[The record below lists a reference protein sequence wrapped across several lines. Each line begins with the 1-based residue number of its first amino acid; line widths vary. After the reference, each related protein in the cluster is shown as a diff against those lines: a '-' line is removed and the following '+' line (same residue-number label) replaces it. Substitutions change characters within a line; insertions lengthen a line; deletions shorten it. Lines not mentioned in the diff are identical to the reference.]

1 LKHIFIFIFTLLSVI
16 CFTNQSYGQKKIVQ
30 FSGIVVGGDSLYGIS
45 DVAVFVPRTG
55 RGIFSNHIGY
65 FSLPVLSGDTV
76 RIKSVGFKDKNFA
89 MPDTADY
96 LSVVIQ
102 LELDTF
108 LLPEI
113 VLWPY
118 PDFNDFKKAFLA
130 LELSNPSLD
139 YTNKNLNEKVLRRM
153 LYNTEQS
160 SSANYRYYLNNQANK
175 QQYRYSTPY
184 MTLLNPFAWA
194 RFIKDVKSGGL
205 KNEKWEEIDKR
216 KHEKDYND

>member
-1 LKHIFIFIFTLLSVI
+1 LTIL
-16 CFTNQSYGQKKIVQ
+16 CFKSQSFSQKRIVQ

-76 RIKSVGFKDKNFA
+76 RIKSIGFKDKNFA
-89 MPDTADY
+89 MPDTTDQ

-118 PDFNDFKKAFLA
+118 PDFNDFKEAFLA
-130 LELSNPSLD
+130 LELTNPNLD
-139 YTNKNLNEKVLRRM
+139 YANENLNEQVLRRM

-175 QQYRYSTPY
+175 QQYRYSAPY
-184 MTLLNPFAWA
+184 LTLLNPFAWA
-194 RFIKDVKSGGL
+194 SFIKDVKAGGL
-205 KNEKWEEIDKR
+205 KNNKWEEIDKR
-216 KHEKDYND
+216 KHEEEDDEY